1 MQTIDFLKTH
11 GLDELQKRFAIKATH
26 HEDGRV
32 ILNYDQIESY
42 KHKTHPIVCEC
53 RGLVLDSSDWSLVA
67 RSFARFF
74 NLGEDRASQDK
85 FVWDNSISTNKED
98 GSLLIVYYRDGWH
111 INTRGSYGDG
121 ECNYSG
127 MTWREL
133 AKLAGLDTSN
143 LDKQYTYVFELCS
156 RYNKVVRD
164 YPFPTLYLLT
174 MFDGEI
180 ELTHDAVQSLSAYKT
195 PDSTMFEDVFHVQ
208 SELAKFAELDPTFE
222 GFVLRDANNRRLKAK
237 SDKYV
242 ALHRT
247 VNNGAIAHPK
257 NLVQFILDGETDE
270 IVAYFPE
277 IEPIILDVQEKIGK
291 IEKELDDIWFVHQ
304 GERNRKKFAMAVK
317 NHPFSSCLFQ
327 AKDKGVHPVEIF
339 RSNKDLIVKKL
350 FKD

>member
-1 MQTIDFLKTH
+1 MQTIDYLKQN
-11 GLDELQKRFAIKATH
+11 GLDSLQKKFAIKANF

-42 KHKTHPIVCEC
+42 KHKTNPIVREC

-67 RSFARFF
+67 RSFERFF
-74 NLGEDRASQDK
+74 NLGEDRPSQDK
-85 FVWDNSISTNKED
+85 FIWDDCIATHKED

-143 LDKQYTYVFELCS
+143 LDKHYTYVFELCS

-180 ELTHDAVQSLSAYKT
+180 ELTHDAVHSFGYKAPT
-195 PDSTMFEDVFHVQ
+195 STSFEDVFHVQ
-208 SELAKFAELDPTFE
+208 SELAKFAENDPTFE
-222 GFVLRDANNRRLKAK
+222 GFVLRDVNNRRLKAK
-237 SDKYV
+237 SEKYV

-257 NLVQFILDGETDE
+257 NLVQFVLDGETDE
-270 IVAYFPE
+270 IIAYFPE
-277 IEPIILDVQEKIGK
+277 LEEIVLDVKEKIGK
-291 IEKELDDIWFVHQ
+291 IESELDDIWFVHKD
-304 GERNRKKFAMAVK
+304 ERNRKKFAMAVK
-317 NHPFSSCLFQ
+317 HHPFSCCLFQ
-327 AKDKGVHPVEIF
+327 ARDKGINPIDILRE
-339 RSNKDLIVKKL
+339 NKDLIVKKL
-350 FKD
+350 FS